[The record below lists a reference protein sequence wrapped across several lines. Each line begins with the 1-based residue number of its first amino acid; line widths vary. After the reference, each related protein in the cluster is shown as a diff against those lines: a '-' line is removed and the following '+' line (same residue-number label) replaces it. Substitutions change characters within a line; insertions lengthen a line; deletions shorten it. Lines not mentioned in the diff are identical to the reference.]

1 MDADLLNTLFDY
13 QRKTLQCLEVK
24 AMQQKIDIAETSN
37 VIDLDDDNA
46 TLLNMTERIN
56 VITAKL

>member
-1 MDADLLNTLFDY
+1 MDADLFNTLYDY
-13 QRKTLQCLEVK
+13 QRKTLQCLELK
-24 AMQQKIDIAETSN
+24 AMQQEIDIAETSN

>member
-1 MDADLLNTLFDY
+1 MDADYFNTLYDY

-24 AMQQKIDIAETSN
+24 AMQQEIDIAETSN

-56 VITAKL
+56 FITAKL

>member
-1 MDADLLNTLFDY
+1 MDADLFNTLFDY
-13 QRKTLQCLEVK
+13 QRKTLQCLEIK

-46 TLLNMTERIN
+46 TLLNMTKRIN
-56 VITAKL
+56 FLTAKL

>member
-1 MDADLLNTLFDY
+1 MDADLFNTLYDY

-24 AMQQKIDIAETSN
+24 AMQQEIDIAETSN
-37 VIDLDDDNA
+37 VIDLDDDKA

-56 VITAKL
+56 FLTAKL